1 MKPSKKWIMY
11 GILGV
16 LALILFETGR
26 DYFQEEELQIRTS
39 INTLAKE
46 TFPGAAQKVNAQY
59 GLKPYVIGHRV
70 SKSNGE
76 ATRPSV
82 ILIHGLDEPGRVWMN
97 LSPALAERGFSV
109 FLMTYPNDQ
118 PVTTSSRFFFDTLR
132 NYPFKN
138 NTGIVLVGHSM
149 GGLVSREML
158 TAPEIGYDQAKNSGQ
173 VPGVQRLIMV
183 GTPNHGSELARFRFF
198 MEIRDQIQN
207 LFEKDTH
214 WLQGLLD
221 GVGEAGIDLTPGS
234 VFLTRLN
241 SRPHPQGIE
250 YQIIAGVISPWSGQ
264 DVPGFIQQ
272 LKRTLPREA
281 QPAVAGLDK
290 ALSVMGETIGDG
302 LVTLDSA
309 KLENIPLT
317 QVRGTHLTMIRNLT
331 AKSHRVPPAVPRIL
345 QILGNP
351 RLISL

>member
-1 MKPSKKWIMY
+1 MKPSKKWFVWGVL
-11 GILGV
+11 GIL
-16 LALILFETGR
+16 ALVLFEIGR
-26 DYFQEEELQIRTS
+26 DSFQEEELQIRNS
-39 INTLAKE
+39 IHTLAKK
-46 TFPGAAQKVNAQY
+46 TFPEAAQKVNAQY
-59 GLKPYVIGHRV
+59 GLKPYV
-70 SKSNGE
+70 SSSTENKSIGE
-76 ATRPSV
+76 ATRSSV

-97 LSPALAERGFSV
+97 LAPVLTEKGYSV

-118 PVTTSSRFFFDTLR
+118 PVTVSSRFFFDTLKD
-132 NYPFKN
+132 YPFEN

-158 TAPEIGYDQAKNSGQ
+158 TAPEIDYDKAKNSGQ
-173 VPGVQRLIMV
+173 VPDVQRLIMV
-183 GTPNHGSELARFRFF
+183 GTPNYGSELARFRFF

-221 GVGEAGIDLTPGS
+221 GAGEAGIDLTPGS
-234 VFLTRLN
+234 GFLTRLN
-241 SRPHPQGIE
+241 SRPHPPGIE
-250 YQIIAGVISPWSGQ
+250 YQIIAGVISPWSSQ

-272 LKRTLPREA
+272 LKQTLPREA

-309 KLENIPLT
+309 RLSGIPLT

-331 AKSHRVPPAVPRIL
+331 AKSHRLPPAVPRIL
-345 QILGNP
+345 EILGNP